1 MRSVIQVVTT
11 TDKKED
17 AESIARNLVESRLAA
32 CVQVIG
38 PVTSTYRWK
47 GRVETAEEWQCWA
60 KTEAGFYEDVEK
72 AIRAIH
78 PYELPEI
85 VALPVLRGSPEYLDW
100 LRRELRDRP

>member
-1 MRSVIQVVTT
+1 MHSVIQVITT
-11 TDKKED
+11 TDKKAD
-17 AESIARNLVESRLAA
+17 AERIARALVEGRLAA

-38 PVTSTYRWK
+38 PVLSTYRWK

-60 KTEAGFYEDVEK
+60 KTEAGLYEDVEK

-85 VALPVLRGSPEYLDW
+85 VAMPVLRGSPEYLDW
-100 LRRELRDRP
+100 LLQELRGRP

>member
-1 MRSVIQVVTT
+1 MQSAIQVVTT
-11 TDKKED
+11 TDRKED
-17 AESIARNLVESRLAA
+17 AERIAGALVEERLAA

-38 PVTSTYRWK
+38 PVFSTYRWK

-60 KTEAGFYEDVEK
+60 KTEAGLYEDVEK

-85 VALPVLRGSPEYLDW
+85 VALPVLRGSQEYLDW
-100 LRRELRDRP
+100 LQGELRGRS